1 LGAFSYPCYI
11 LHIPLLLILNSK
23 GDALFSEFSKN
34 HPAWL
39 TFGEILGV
47 VLILGLV
54 GPSLERFAM
63 RWRSELMAGI

>member
-1 LGAFSYPCYI
+1 
-11 LHIPLLLILNSK
+11 LILNSK

-34 HPAWL
+34 HPSWL

-47 VLILGLV
+47 VLILGFV

-63 RWRSELMAGI
+63 RWRSKLMAGI